1 MRRPRGPRGG
11 GGRGGAGRAGDGHLL
26 GDARVP
32 VGPHRPG
39 DGHPGGLHGPRAHD
53 PGRHSRRRA
62 AGRAPEPPAW
72 DTGGLPDPFEEAA
85 PGRDGELVLVDL
97 GGTERGRGSA
107 RLPEA
112 APGRDLEPAV
122 AYALAQVGDAYALGG
137 NGPRR
142 WDCSGLVQQAYRKA
156 GVRLPRIAADQYRAT
171 APVKR
176 GSLRRGDLVFWTSN
190 GRVSGIHHVAVYLGG
205 GRYVEAPRP
214 GKKVR
219 ISTFSHYSPNLYG
232 RIR

>member
-1 MRRPRGPRGG
+1 GTGTSS
-11 GGRGGAGRAGDGHLL
+11 
-26 GDARVP
+26 VT
-32 VGPHRPG
+32 PG
-39 DGHPGGLHGPRAHD
+39 SPSDRTD
-53 PGRHSRRRA
+53 PGTATRVDYTDPEHMTPDGIA
-62 AGRAPEPPAW
+62 ADERQAAPPEPPAW